1 MNGKCPACGEIV
13 NRLVGETVCVDS
25 NEHTA
30 NAFVYRCCHCNV
42 VLGFQVDPAAI
53 QRNVALAIDDAFRH
67 RAIF

>member
-1 MNGKCPACGEIV
+1 
-13 NRLVGETVCVDS
+13 
-25 NEHTA
+25 
-30 NAFVYRCCHCNV
+30 